1 MSDLN
6 SPKVSVLVP
15 LYNQERYIDACLKSI
30 CTQSYKNLEIIVVN
44 DGSTDTSPL
53 MAKKWAERDP
63 RIKVVDKQNEGLTF
77 ARRDGYKVATGD
89 FVAFVDSDDML
100 MPGAI
105 ETLVGHMVD
114 KDVDLVLG
122 AIVRKLGI
130 FEQKLNNHGI
140 FPVNQVVTQPELFD
154 KYYVG
159 FFGKT
164 CFTVSM
170 WGRLFK
176 KSLIDKALQETELFS
191 PEIRFMGEDE
201 HFNVMLFPYLKSMY
215 MTDEPVYYYRY
226 GGAADRYN
234 RFFPELLNFST
245 KRLGL
250 LDKYN
255 YQEGYQY
262 LFAEY
267 VAIFFQHGKQLIGY
281 NKADKAGV
289 IDYFKQEMKTNELV
303 PRLLEYFTQNPSSKP
318 EVKLML
324 DHDYEGMYEYANELV
339 LKGRKSLRYK
349 IKRLL
354 FKLLKV

>member
-1 MSDLN
+1 MSNIN
-6 SPKVSVLVP
+6 SHKVSVLVP

-30 CTQSYKNLEIIVVN
+30 CTQSYQNLEIIVVN
-44 DGSTDTSPL
+44 DGSTDKSPD
-53 MAKKWAERDP
+53 MAKEWAARDS

-77 ARRDGYKVATGD
+77 ARRDGYRVATGD

-105 ETLVGHMVD
+105 EILVGHMVN
-114 KDVDLVLG
+114 KNVDLVLG
-122 AIVRKLGI
+122 SIVRKLGI
-130 FEQKLNNHGI
+130 FEQKLNNGGI
-140 FPVNQVVTQPELFD
+140 FPVNQVVSQPELFD

-191 PEIRFMGEDE
+191 SEIRFMGEDE

-267 VAIFFQHGKQLIGY
+267 VAIFFQHGKQLVGY
-281 NKADKAGV
+281 NITDKDGV
-289 IDYFKQEMKTNELV
+289 IDYFKREMENNELV
-303 PRLLEYFTQNPSSKP
+303 PRLLEYYTQHPTDKT
-318 EVKLML
+318 EVQLML
-324 DHDYEGMYEYANELV
+324 NHDYEGMYDYAGELV
-339 LKGRKSLRYK
+339 SKGRKTLRYK
-349 IKRLL
+349 VKRLL
-354 FKLLKV
+354 FKILNV

>member
-44 DGSTDTSPL
+44 DGSTDSSPL
-53 MAKKWAERDP
+53 MAKKWAEKDP

-100 MPGAI
+100 MPDAI
-105 ETLVGHMVD
+105 RILVGHIID
-114 KDVDLVLG
+114 KNVDLVLG
-122 AIVRKLGI
+122 GIVRKLGFLKNKI
-130 FEQKLNNHGI
+130 RHQGI
-140 FPVNQVVTQPELFD
+140 FPVRQVVSQPELFD
-154 KYYVG
+154 RYYVG
-159 FFGKT
+159 FFGKN
-164 CFTVSM
+164 CFAVSM
-170 WGRLFK
+170 WGRLFR
-176 KSLIDKALQETELFS
+176 KSVIDKALQETELFS
-191 PEIRFMGEDE
+191 SQIRFMGEDE
-201 HFNVMLFPYLKSMY
+201 HFNVMIFPYLKSMY

-226 GGAADRYN
+226 GGTADGYN
-234 RFFPELLNFST
+234 RFFPELLSFST

-267 VAIFFQHGKQLIGY
+267 VAIFFQQGKQLIGY
-281 NKADKAGV
+281 NKADKSGV
-289 IDYFKQEMKTNELV
+289 KDYFRQEMDNNEIV
-303 PRLLEYFTQNPSSKP
+303 PRLLEYYSKNPSPKP

-324 DHDYEGMYEYANELV
+324 DHDYEGMYNRACELIWT
-339 LKGRKSLRYK
+339 GRKTFQYK
-349 IKRLL
+349 LKRLL
-354 FKLLKV
+354 FWLLNA